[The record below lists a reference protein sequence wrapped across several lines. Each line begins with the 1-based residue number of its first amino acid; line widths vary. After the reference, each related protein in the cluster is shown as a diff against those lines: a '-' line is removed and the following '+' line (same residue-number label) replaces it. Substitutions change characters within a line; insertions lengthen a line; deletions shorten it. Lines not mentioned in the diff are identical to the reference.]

1 MRPGRSGVAGALPL
15 VTIAPDEDIIG
26 RSPNGTGDGFVPVD
40 CRKSD
45 GRGVR
50 GESVVF
56 SSLGGVTPPLGALE
70 APSGFS
76 MFGFGGGG
84 DSVGLASSLRVLVL
98 SLLLVMLPGAR

>member
-1 MRPGRSGVAGALPL
+1 MERSSKMYVLVSVCQCYISLVSAPKATKVNGR
-15 VTIAPDEDIIG
+15 
-26 RSPNGTGDGFVPVD
+26 
-40 CRKSD
+40 RKSD

-56 SSLGGVTPPLGALE
+56 SSLDGVIPPLGALE